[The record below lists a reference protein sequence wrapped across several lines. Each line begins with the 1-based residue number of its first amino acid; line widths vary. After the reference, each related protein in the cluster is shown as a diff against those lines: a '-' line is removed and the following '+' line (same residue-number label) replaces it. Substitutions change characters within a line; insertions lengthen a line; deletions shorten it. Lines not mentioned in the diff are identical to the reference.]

1 MNTSS
6 MNPQSPRHLASMLP
20 DQEPCDLRVK
30 NMVKRYDGFTLDNV
44 SIEVPRGTVV
54 GLIGRNGSGKTTLMK
69 TILGATLSDGGT
81 VELFGRDVTS
91 MTATELTQLRERMAY
106 VSATIAYPSAMTVS
120 NAARMHALAYP
131 RFSLDEF
138 ERLCAA
144 MSLDAPKRKVKDLSR
159 GMGMKL
165 QLACALASG
174 ADLLILDEPT
184 AGLDPIVRDELLTIL
199 RTWMED
205 ERHSMLISSHITSDL
220 EHLADYLVM
229 IDEGHVVLECER
241 DTVSEVMGVAQLR
254 AYELDHVHEAW
265 PFEQTP
271 LRVLDRGLYKSVL
284 VPDRAV
290 FREAFPAYVC
300 DRVSIDEVMTFIVK
314 GEVR

>member
-1 MNTSS
+1 MNTNS
-6 MNPQSPRHLASMLP
+6 MNLLSSQHREPLSL
-20 DQEPCDLRVK
+20 DQGPCDLRVR
-30 NMVKRYDGFTLDNV
+30 NMVKHYDEFSLNQV
-44 SIEVPRGTVV
+44 SIDVPRGTVV

-69 TILGATLSDGGT
+69 TILGATLSDGGQ
-81 VELFGRDVTS
+81 VELFGHDVAS
-91 MTATELTQLRERMAY
+91 MSATELAHLRERVAY
-106 VSATIAYPSAMTVS
+106 VSATIAYPVTMTVAG
-120 NAARMHALAYP
+120 AARMHGLAYP
-131 RFSLDEF
+131 QFSQSEF
-138 ERLCAA
+138 DRLCAA
-144 MSLDAPKRKVKDLSR
+144 MSLNAPKRKVKDLSR

-199 RTWMED
+199 REWMED

-220 EHLADYLVM
+220 EQLADYLVM
-229 IDEGHVVLECER
+229 IDEGSVVLECER
-241 DTVSEVMGVAQLR
+241 DTVSEIMGVAQLR
-254 AYELDHVHEAW
+254 ANELDDVRENW

-271 LRVLDRGLYKSVL
+271 IRVLDRGLYKSVL

-290 FREAFPAYVC
+290 FREIFPAYVC
-300 DRVSIDEVMTFIVK
+300 DRISIDEVMTFIVK

>member
-6 MNPQSPRHLASMLP
+6 MNLLSPQNLESLSIG
-20 DQEPCDLRVK
+20 QSPCDLRVK
-30 NMVKRYDGFTLDNV
+30 DIVKHYDEFSLNHV
-44 SIEVPRGTVV
+44 SINVPRGTVV

-69 TILGATLSDGGT
+69 TILGATLADGGQ
-81 VELFGRDVTS
+81 VELFGHNVAS
-91 MTATELTQLRERMAY
+91 MSATELAHLRERVAY
-106 VSATIAYPSAMTVS
+106 VSATIAYPVTMTVT
-120 NAARMHALAYP
+120 NAAHMHELAYP
-131 RFSLDEF
+131 QFSRSEF

-144 MSLDAPKRKVKDLSR
+144 MSLNAPKRKVKDLSR

-199 RTWMED
+199 REWMED

-220 EHLADYLVM
+220 EQLADYLVM
-229 IDEGHVVLECER
+229 IDEGSVVLECEH

-254 AYELDHVHEAW
+254 AQELDDVRANW
-265 PFEQTP
+265 PFEQAP
-271 LRVLDRGLYKSVL
+271 LRMLDRGLYKSVL
-284 VPDRAV
+284 IPDRAA
-290 FREAFPAYVC
+290 FREVFPTYVC